1 MNKRLLLVAFLCFF
15 LSKESFSAS
24 LVDVS
29 AKHLC
34 KNAQPGI
41 TANGPINFCQGGSV
55 KLQTVFETGATY
67 QWIKD
72 GVDINNETAVSY
84 IATSTGAYVLRV
96 IKDGVTEESNAIV
109 VTVDQSPSAGFTTNA
124 TGTNCSNEEISFTNG
139 STGTITSYEWD
150 FGDPNSGAANKSNEV
165 NPKHIFIGNNGSGIQ
180 TFTVKLTVK
189 NGTCESVKILQV
201 TTKQIPNT
209 KLGGTG
215 SLTYNGLPYF
225 SVCTNNSSLFNFTNQ
240 STSGG
245 TNSSYKIEW
254 GDGSPDFTSNTFNS
268 ISHTYQIGLHT
279 LIYTVSGNNG
289 CTAVTKYFVF
299 VGSNPAVGLGNPGNT
314 TICTQGVLR
323 FPITGTGNNP
333 PGTIYTITFN
343 DGTLPIILTH
353 PLDKDYVD
361 HEFKKS
367 SCGTSSSNS
376 GTTYPNS
383 FSASIVASNPCNVSA
398 ASVVPIYVSEKPE
411 ASFFVNPNPT
421 VCINNMM
428 TFTNTSKGN
437 VVTSSGCEKGKFI
450 WSITPSTGWTVS
462 SGTIGNDFGL
472 KDPSVWTSG
481 SETLKINF
489 TTAGNYVISMKIGT
503 NSIDDVNGCGP
514 SSVNKTICVNPTP
527 TAKFILDQPSG
538 CAPFTVKATNQ
549 SNTPLCG
556 ANTSQW
562 SVTYSATTCT
572 PSSSQPL
579 YVGGT
584 SSVSENPQ
592 FRFDNAGVYTISLI
606 TKNSDGSCSSSAYTQ
621 QVTVKQKPV
630 VNVTNIAAIC
640 EGTAIS
646 PNATVQNC
654 NSATTETYAWEF
666 PGANTLTSTL
676 KSPTGIVYPNA
687 GSYSIKLTVT
697 NECGSTVATIPL
709 NVNATPVMVP
719 ITDLTVCKGTAT
731 GTITFSTNPTNSAV
745 NYSWTSSNP
754 AIGLSSGT
762 AKTIPSFTATNNTN
776 AVIFSTI
783 TVTPKLGNCDGAPV
797 QFKIIV
803 NPSAPN
809 SNAGP
814 DQDLCDV
821 TTATLSGTD
830 PTSTF
835 AGQWTQVTGPT
846 AGIVFA
852 DASKYN
858 TTVSGLTAENVYEFK
873 WTINGLGS
881 CPATNDIVKITV
893 SPKTVG
899 GNTSGGQNFCGGP
912 ASGNISLTGNVGS
925 VIRWESSING
935 TTWTPINFTSTTYN
949 YNGIT
954 KTTQFRA
961 VVKSGGCSQE
971 YSDVTTITVNPVPAN
986 PAGVSTINYCLNDPA
1001 AALSAV
1007 GTDLKWYTSPPAG
1020 TGFSLTAPTPTTTA
1034 AATIKYYVTQTVNG
1048 CESLPLEITVK
1059 VNPPI
1064 TNNVIASDQNICMG
1078 STPAVLGQ
1086 SGSALS
1092 GGSGI
1097 FAYQW
1102 QQSVDGNSWT
1112 DIINAN
1118 AAFYQPGV
1126 LNTNT
1131 YYRRLVNSLSCSSQ
1145 SNPVKISVQGT
1156 LSNFQVSASQTICS
1170 GSQPDKL
1177 IGDVPLGG
1185 SGIYTYTWEKSTTS
1199 VSSGFTVIAS
1209 ENAADYQPQP
1219 LTQTTFYR
1227 RVTSSGSCSAT
1238 STAVTISVNPIPV
1251 IQNITDI
1258 ITCNSSL
1265 LPTTVF
1271 QSNISGANV
1280 GYTWVN
1286 DNVNIGLTASGTGN
1300 LPSFTTQ
1307 NTSKIPLLANITV
1320 IPNYAGAGK
1329 VCTGTATTFK
1339 ITVLPGITT
1348 SSLADITVC
1357 AGAQVPVNILSSDA
1371 AAFAGST
1378 VTYNWTVTGG
1388 SIGLTDGTGLQIP
1401 AFNAV
1406 NNTALPITVSISV
1419 LSTYEYQ
1426 GKKCS
1431 GSAAVYKI
1439 TVNPAPVINFSIPD
1453 QTICS
1458 SATSAAV
1465 TLSSATPGTS
1475 FRWNAQ
1481 PIGGLTGLILSG
1493 TDKIPEQNLINTTN
1507 LPLTVTYEAVAST
1520 SGAAE
1525 CPGSPVLYKIT
1536 VNPATTVIPSENS
1549 KTICS
1554 GTKTGISLSS
1564 AVASTVFSWTISNN
1578 PNVSGS
1584 ANGTGNIIDQSL
1596 INTSA
1601 TLQTVIYT
1609 ITPKFTGNNVGCD
1622 GAPIQVFVSVNPSPK
1637 VQFSGAD
1644 IAICSGATSP
1654 EVLLSST
1661 TSGAKIRWTSAIPA
1675 GIAGATVSSGTSIIP
1690 SESLINNTSEPLTIV
1705 YTATATTS
1713 DANACAGADF
1723 LYKVTVNPVAKITN
1737 VPLSQSVCSD
1747 RITSAFIPTSNVAG
1761 TTYKWTISSAS
1772 ASLSGFATSGTGNI
1786 PGQTIAN
1793 SSTAAEM
1800 LKYTITPE
1808 ANGCVGLSSNYE
1820 ITVNPKPVF
1829 SGVSNPAAICSNTI
1843 FSYVPG
1849 SSTVGVTFSWK
1860 RAAVPGISN
1869 PAASG
1874 NGIDEAGSISEKLI
1888 NTTINPID
1896 VTYIYELSIGGCT
1909 SANSYP
1915 VVVRVNP
1922 APTALFAPFSQNG
1935 CAPFAINVKNLN
1947 SKTFANTYTVDYG
1960 DGSAIDVYTDERDIS
1975 HVYENETAQ
1984 PKSFKLKIKTKN
1996 DCGELAS
2003 IEYVIVVQPQSV
2015 FSKLVLQ
2022 GNQRFGCAP
2031 FAIDFTTLNQ
2041 STGAN
2046 VYTWDF
2052 GDGSPIQETHRL
2064 NEPLTH
2070 TYLSA
2075 GDYTITLTATNGCS
2089 TVKSQQTVTVYPNV
2103 SASFKVNKPQYC
2115 LSETIIFTNT
2125 SDQQFTAFW
2134 NFGDDKTSTDINPSH
2149 IYTTAGT
2156 KTVVLTATKTYPDG
2170 SSCTTSATQTVDIT
2184 PGPVASFNSNA
2195 GSLNCAPFKLTVTT
2209 TPANAANVEWDFGDP
2224 ASADNIA
2231 TGYNASHNYSVPGT
2245 YLITAK
2251 AYSLQGCTA
2260 VITQTVKI
2268 TETPKPGFTFP
2279 TNLICGP
2286 NASIQFKNETT
2297 YGGSDAVTYK
2307 WYINDVFTSSNKD
2320 LVHTFNTPASVLLP
2334 YIYRIKLE
2342 AINILGCVNS
2352 AEHTVQFNPLP
2363 QANFALTI
2371 NKACAPFTPQITNNS
2386 LYADKFEWYVDG
2398 VLVSTDKIP
2407 SNIIFNEPDKIYN
2420 IKLVADNQYGC
2431 GSSNVTKQAITYPS
2445 PKASFTV
2452 KQEVSCNGILDLEI
2466 TNTSI
2471 GATTYKWDYGDGST
2485 TYIGNSPEHVYGKA
2499 GIYQLKLSAS
2509 NGFCT
2514 DVFTQAIKIA
2524 DAPKAGF
2531 LADVKSGCNQLTV
2544 TFQNISNNAS
2554 GYLWDF
2560 GDGSFSTQ
2568 KNPVHTYNFVKSP
2581 FTVKLTVT
2589 GDFDC
2594 TDEMVMLNYISVFA
2608 PPVAEIVILPSR
2620 TVKVP
2625 DYGFSFKIKTDENIT
2640 GYKWD
2645 FGDGKTSDKAAI
2657 DHNYADVG
2665 TYKIKLTLT
2674 NAFGCAN
2681 VIEDQ
2686 VSVVGVPG
2694 YFYLPNAFEPANAKP
2709 DLKVFKITATGM
2721 SAYTLRVFNKWG
2733 QIIWQS
2739 SKLDE
2744 EGVPTEFW
2752 DGTQNGQPA
2761 PQGAYYWSADAK
2773 FINGTDWKGMKY
2785 EGKSPSK
2792 TGVVHLIR

>member
-1 MNKRLLLVAFLCFF
+1 MNKRLLLVAFFCFF
-15 LSKESFSAS
+15 LSKEGFSAS
-24 LVDVS
+24 LIAVS
-29 AKHLC
+29 AKHY
-34 KNAQPGI
+34 KYVKPAI

-55 KLQTVFETGATY
+55 KLQTAETGAIY
-67 QWIKD
+67 QWIKN

-84 IATSTGAYVLRV
+84 IATSTGSYVLRV
-96 IKDGVTEESNAIV
+96 IKDGVPEESNAIV
-109 VTVDQSPSAGFTTNA
+109 VTVDQSPLAGFTTNA
-124 TGTNCSNEEISFTNG
+124 TGTNCSNEEISFTNS

-165 NPKHIFIGNNGSGIQ
+165 NPKHIFIGTNGSGIQ
-180 TFTVKLTVK
+180 TFPVKLTVK
-189 NGTCESVKILQV
+189 NGTCESVKTLDI
-201 TTKQIPNT
+201 TTKKIPRLDIVDVDSNFPFSNCH
-209 KLGGTG
+209 KSP
-215 SLTYNGLPYF
+215 SLINPNYTL
-225 SVCTNNSSLFNFTNQ
+225 TLKNNSPNATFF
-240 STSGG
+240 
-245 TNSSYKIEW
+245 SSYIINW
-254 GDGSPDFTSNTFNS
+254 GDNTGDIVYNNSNFP
-268 ISHTYQIGLHT
+268 ISHTYTT
-279 LIYTVSGNNG
+279 LGAFQLIVKGISIEG
-289 CTAVTKYFVF
+289 CQVVF
-299 VGSNPAVGLGNPGNT
+299 NQVVANQSNPAGGLATNGNT
-314 TICTQGVLR
+314 AGLCGPVEVPFVI
-323 FPITGTGNNP
+323 NNWKDNS
-333 PGTIYTITFN
+333 PGTMYKLDFGDGEFKTF
-343 DGTLPIILTH
+343 TH
-353 PLDKDYVD
+353 PLNNTGDPFTYN
-361 HEFKKS
+361 HLYTKS
-367 SCGTSSSNS
+367 SCPSKFYTAILTVTNACSETEFRANNIVIWTKPEANFLINPASSCIGKSVLFTNKSISGHYGNTCSSGTTYAWDFGDLTSSSNS
-376 GTTYPNS
+376 STL
-383 FSASIVASNPCNVSA
+383 
-398 ASVVPIYVSEKPE
+398 E
-411 ASFFVNPNPT
+411 NPT
-421 VCINNMM
+421 HIY
-428 TFTNTSKGN
+428 NT
-437 VVTSSGCEKGKFI
+437 
-450 WSITPSTGWTVS
+450 P
-462 SGTIGNDFGL
+462 
-472 KDPSVWTSG
+472 
-481 SETLKINF
+481 
-489 TTAGNYVISMKIGT
+489 GNYNVT
-503 NSIDDVNGCGP
+503 LTATNGCG
-514 SSVNKTICVNPTP
+514 STTKELTICINPLP
-527 TAKFILDQPSG
+527 VA
-538 CAPFTVKATNQ
+538 AFTVDQNEGCGPLTIQTNNT
-549 SNTPLCG
+549 SNTPTCG
-556 ANTSQW
+556 ANTYTW
-562 SVTYSATTCT
+562 TVTYANYAGCA
-572 PSSSQPL
+572 
-579 YVGGT
+579 GT
-584 SSVSENPQ
+584 SGYSLLNGTLTSQNPKFQ
-592 FRFDNAGVYTISLI
+592 FNNAGIYTISLI
-606 TKNSDGSCSSSAYTQ
+606 TRNSDNGCVSSKVDQVIKVKAKPTVSIPILSAICAGGFISPVAAVNTCSS
-621 QVTVKQKPV
+621 
-630 VNVTNIAAIC
+630 
-640 EGTAIS
+640 
-646 PNATVQNC
+646 
-654 NSATTETYAWEF
+654 NSVPTYLWKF
-666 PGANTLTSTL
+666 PGSNTPTSTL
-676 KSPTGIVYPNA
+676 LNPTNIIYPVEGIYDVT
-687 GSYSIKLTVT
+687 LEVT
-697 NECGSTVATIPL
+697 NECGTTISAVQKIT
-709 NVNATPVMVP
+709 VNAVPVMVP
-719 ITDLTVCKGTAT
+719 ITDLTVCKGAAT
-731 GTITFSTNPTNSAV
+731 GTITFSTNPINSAV
-745 NYSWTSSNP
+745 KYSWVSSNP
-754 AIGLSSGT
+754 AIGLGNGT
-762 AKTIPSFTATNNTN
+762 TNAIPSFIANNNIN

-783 TVTPKLGNCDGAPV
+783 TVTPKLGNCDGTPI
-797 QFKIIV
+797 QFKISV
-803 NPSAPN
+803 NPSAPTA
-809 SNAGP
+809 NAGP

-821 TTATLSGTD
+821 TTTTLSGTD

-835 AGQWTQVTGPT
+835 AGQWTQVTGPS

-858 TTVSGLTAENVYEFK
+858 TMVSGLAAGNVYEFK

-881 CPATNDIVKITV
+881 CPVTSDIVKITV
-893 SPKTVG
+893 SPKTIG
-899 GNTSGGQNFCGGP
+899 GNTSGAQSFCGGP
-912 ASGNISLTGNVGS
+912 ASGSISLTGNVGS
-925 VIRWESSING
+925 VIQWESSIDGAN
-935 TTWTPINFTSTTYN
+935 WTAINFTATTYN
-949 YNGIT
+949 YSGIT

-971 YSDVTTITVNPVPAN
+971 YSDVTTITVNPTPAK
-986 PAGVSTINYCLNDPA
+986 PTGISTINYCLNDPA

-1007 GTDLKWYTSPPAG
+1007 GSNLKWYTTPPAS
-1020 TGFSLTAPTPTTTA
+1020 TGFSLTAPTPATTL

-1078 STPAVLGQ
+1078 STPSVLNQ

-1092 GGSGI
+1092 GGSGT

-1102 QQSVDGNSWT
+1102 QQSADGNSWT
-1112 DIINAN
+1112 DIINEN
-1118 AAFYQPGV
+1118 AVSYQPGA

-1131 YYRRLVNSLSCSSQ
+1131 YYRRVVKSLSCSSQ

-1156 LSNFQVSASQTICS
+1156 LSNFQVSANQTICS
-1170 GSQPDKL
+1170 GLQPDKL

-1185 SGIYTYTWEKSTTS
+1185 SGTYTYTWEKSTAS
-1199 VSSGFTVIAS
+1199 VSSGFTIITG
-1209 ENAADYQPQP
+1209 ENAADYQPQT
-1219 LTQTTFYR
+1219 LTQTTYYR
-1227 RVTSSGSCSAT
+1227 RITSSGSCSAT
-1238 STAVTISVNPIPV
+1238 STVVTISVNPIPV
-1251 IQNITDI
+1251 IQSITDI

-1265 LPTTVF
+1265 LPATVF
-1271 QSNISGANV
+1271 QSNISGVNV
-1280 GYTWVN
+1280 GYTWAN

-1320 IPNYAGAGK
+1320 IPSYTSGGK
-1329 VCTGTATTFK
+1329 VCTGAATNFK

-1348 SSLADITVC
+1348 ASLADITVC
-1357 AGAQVPVNILSSDA
+1357 AGAQVPVNVLSSDA

-1388 SIGLTDGTGLQIP
+1388 TIGLTNGTGLQIS

-1419 LSTYEYQ
+1419 LPTYEYQ

-1431 GSAAVYKI
+1431 GIAAVYKI

-1458 SATSAAV
+1458 SATSVAV
-1465 TLSSATPGTS
+1465 TLSSTTPGTS
-1475 FRWNAQ
+1475 FSWNAQ
-1481 PIGGLTGLILSG
+1481 PVAGVTGLILSG
-1493 TDKIPEQNLINTTN
+1493 TDKIPAQNLINITN
-1507 LPLTVTYEAVAST
+1507 LPLTVIYEAVAST
-1520 SGAAE
+1520 SGAAQ
-1525 CPGSPVLYKIT
+1525 CPGSSFLYKIT
-1536 VNPATTVIPSENS
+1536 VNPATTVTPSENS

-1564 AVASTVFSWTISNN
+1564 AVAGTVFNWTVSNN
-1578 PNVSGS
+1578 QNISGS

-1601 TLQTVIYT
+1601 TLQTVNYT

-1622 GAPIQVFVSVNPSPK
+1622 GAPIQVSVSVNPSPK

-1644 IAICSGATSP
+1644 IAICSGAYSP

-1661 TSGAKIRWTSAIPA
+1661 TSGAKITWVATVPV
-1675 GIAGATVSSGTSIIP
+1675 GISGATVLNGASIIP
-1690 SESLINNTSEPLTIV
+1690 SESLTNNTNTPLTIV
-1705 YTATATTS
+1705 YTATASTN
-1713 DANACAGADF
+1713 DATACAGADF

-1737 VPLSQSVCSD
+1737 ASLLQSVCSGS
-1747 RITSAFIPTSNVAG
+1747 ITSAFIPTSNVTG

-1772 ASLSGFATSGTGNI
+1772 ASLTGFVTSGTGNI
-1786 PGQTIAN
+1786 PVQTIVN
-1793 SSTAAEM
+1793 SSIAAEM

-1808 ANGCVGLSSNYE
+1808 ANGCVGLPSDYE

-1829 SGVSNPAAICSNTI
+1829 SGASNPAAICSNTI

-1874 NGIDEAGSISEKLI
+1874 NGIDQAGSISETLI

-1909 SANSYP
+1909 SANNYP
-1915 VVVRVNP
+1915 VMVRVNP
-1922 APTALFAPFSQNG
+1922 APTALFGPFSQNG

-1975 HVYENETAQ
+1975 HVYENETVQ
-1984 PKSFKLKIKTKN
+1984 PKTFKLKIKTKN
-1996 DCGELAS
+1996 DCGEVAS

-2022 GNQRFGCAP
+2022 GNQRFGCTP
-2031 FAIDFTTLNQ
+2031 FAVDFTTLNQ

-2115 LSETIIFTNT
+2115 LSEAVVFTNT

-2134 NFGDDKTSTDINPSH
+2134 DFGDGKTSTDINPSH
-2149 IYTTAGT
+2149 TYTTAGT

-2184 PGPVASFNSNA
+2184 PGPVSSFNSNA
-2195 GSLNCAPFKLTVTT
+2195 GNLNCAPFKLMVTT

-2231 TGYNASHNYSVPGT
+2231 TGYSASHYYTVPGT
-2245 YLITAK
+2245 YLVTAK

-2260 VITQTVKI
+2260 VTTQTVKI
-2268 TETPKPGFTFP
+2268 TETPKPVFTFP
-2279 TNLICGP
+2279 ANLICGP
-2286 NASIQFKNETT
+2286 NATIQFKNETT
-2297 YGGSDAVTYK
+2297 YGGTDAVTYK

-2320 LVHTFNTPASVLLP
+2320 FVHTFNTPASVLLP
-2334 YIYRIKLE
+2334 YVYRIKLE

-2352 AEHTVQFNPLP
+2352 VEHTVQFNPLP
-2363 QANFALTI
+2363 QANFTLTI
-2371 NKACAPFTPQITNNS
+2371 NKACVPFTPQITNNS

-2407 SNIIFNEPDKIYN
+2407 SNIIFNEPDKTYN

-2445 PKASFTV
+2445 PKASFTI
-2452 KQEVSCNGILDLEI
+2452 KQDVSCNGILDVEI

-2471 GATTYKWDYGDGST
+2471 GATAYTWDYGDGST
-2485 TYIGNSPEHVYGKA
+2485 TYIGNSPKHVYGKA

-2514 DVFTQAIKIA
+2514 DVFTQTIKIA

-2554 GYLWDF
+2554 RYLWDF

-2581 FTVKLTVT
+2581 FTVKLTAT

-2608 PPVAEIVILPSR
+2608 PPVAEIVISPSR

-2625 DYGFSFKIKTDENIT
+2625 DYGFSFKVKTDENIT
-2640 GYKWD
+2640 VYKWD
-2645 FGDGKTSDKAAI
+2645 FGDGKTADKASV

-2674 NAFGCAN
+2674 NASGCTN

-2733 QIIWQS
+2733 QMIWQS

-2752 DGTQNGQPA
+2752 DGTMNGQPA